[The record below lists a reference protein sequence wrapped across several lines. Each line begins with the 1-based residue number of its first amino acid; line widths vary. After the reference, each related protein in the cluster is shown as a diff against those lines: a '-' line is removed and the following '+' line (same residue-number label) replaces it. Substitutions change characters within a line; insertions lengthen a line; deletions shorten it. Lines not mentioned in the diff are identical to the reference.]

1 MYAFV
6 NNAGKDEVE
15 GYYYRFSNGS
25 ITMYKGIATRLNN
38 RWNYPRFKTE
48 EGDSFKISRDP
59 GVVYRSSLWLDYK
72 DIESVKHMFRADL
85 EKRIVSKEQKLRKL
99 NKEVELLSRV
109 DSVIGINTNG
119 INSNK

>member
-6 NNAGKDEVE
+6 KNAGKDEVE

-59 GVVYRSSLWLDYK
+59 GVVYRNSVWLDYR
-72 DIESVKHMFRADL
+72 DIESVKHLFRADL
-85 EKRIVSKEQKLRKL
+85 EKRIISEEQKLRKL
-99 NKEVELLSRV
+99 NKEVELLTRV
-109 DSVIGINTNG
+109 DSVIGINTSG